1 VDLKS
6 VKLGLKLHRSRFG
19 GRLINVR
26 PTRTE
31 AELLEIV
38 AKRNEG
44 LQAQGLAYK
53 ATSGEKPAV
62 APNLAKRPL
71 SSNGTDAGPQDAIE
85 KSKRKAK
92 KDAAKLKRALP
103 KDIARPNV
111 DALAAREKWSE
122 SKKKRER
129 ANQKKRRAKEQA
141 AAEN

>member
-1 VDLKS
+1 

-71 SSNGTDAGPQDAIE
+71 SSNGTDAGPQDAI
-85 KSKRKAK
+85 
-92 KDAAKLKRALP
+92 AKLKRALP

>member
-1 VDLKS
+1 M
-6 VKLGLKLHRSRFG
+6 KLGLKLHRSRFG

-31 AELLEIV
+31 AELLDIV

-44 LQAQGLAYK
+44 LLTQGLAFK
-53 ATSGEKPAV
+53 ATDGEKPEAT
-62 APNLAKRPL
+62 NLAKRPK
-71 SSNGTDAGPQDAIE
+71 SEGAEASRDEAE

-92 KDAAKLKRALP
+92 KEAAKLKRALP

-111 DALAAREKWSE
+111 EALAAREKWSE

-129 ANQKKRRAKEQA
+129 ANQKKRLAE
-141 AAEN
+141 AAERASAK

>member
-1 VDLKS
+1 MDLKS

-31 AELLEIV
+31 AELLNIV

-44 LQAQGLAYK
+44 LLTQGLAFK
-53 ATSGEKPAV
+53 ANDEKPEA
-62 APNLAKRPL
+62 ANLAKRPKSESAE
-71 SSNGTDAGPQDAIE
+71 SSPDAIE

-92 KDAAKLKRALP
+92 KEAAKLKRALP
-103 KDIARPNV
+103 KDIARPNIE
-111 DALAAREKWSE
+111 ALAAREKWSE

-129 ANQKKRRAKEQA
+129 ANHKKRLAEAAEQA
-141 AAEN
+141 SAK